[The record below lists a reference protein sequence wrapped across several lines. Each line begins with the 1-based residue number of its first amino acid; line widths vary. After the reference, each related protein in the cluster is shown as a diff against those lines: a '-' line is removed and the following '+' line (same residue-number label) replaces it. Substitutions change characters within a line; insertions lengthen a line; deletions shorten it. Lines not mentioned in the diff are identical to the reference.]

1 MTEKRGPFKSRPALW
16 AGIIAGG
23 AALATAL
30 LMALYANISERKP
43 EAREISFKVV
53 DLDERSIEPA
63 LWAKNFPRQF
73 DAFQRTAELTFTK
86 YGGAGP
92 NPKPISKLEEDPRL
106 IIIFSGYAFA
116 IDYNRRRG
124 HAHMLARPRVTAG
137 GPHATH

>member
-1 MTEKRGPFKSRPALW
+1 MTEKRGPFKSRTALW

-23 AALATAL
+23 DARATAL
-30 LMALYANISERKP
+30 VMALYANISERKA

-106 IIIFSGYAFA
+106 VTIFSGYAFA
-116 IDYNRRRG
+116 IDYNPPLG
-124 HAHMLARPRVTAG
+124 HAHILDDHPLTW
-137 GPHATH
+137 P